1 MTTLEAL
8 RSGQLAGSQ
17 RLQLAAGLTTFPP
30 EILQLADTLEILDLT
45 HNRLHALPDEVAN
58 LKQLKIIFLSHNEFE
73 VFPSVLG
80 QCPQLRMIGLKANRI
95 NVVSEQALPSS
106 LRWLILTDNHL
117 AQLPADLDRC
127 PHLQKLMLA
136 GNRLRSLP
144 ASLSACQN
152 LELIRIA
159 ANQLDALPEWL
170 FTLPRLAW
178 LACASNAGSQPA
190 AIALPDLP
198 SIPWT
203 DLTLVEKLGEGA
215 SGITWKAVWQQPQ
228 EAIAV
233 AVKLFKGGVT
243 SDGLP
248 TDEMQA
254 GLAAGGHPQVV
265 NVVGKLRDH
274 PDQTAGLV
282 FDLIPPDY
290 RILGNPPDF
299 DSCTRD
305 TYPAD
310 TSFPLPMV
318 QAIAR
323 SVASA
328 VHHLHQRGILHGDL
342 YAHNILVNAA
352 GSGLLGDFGAA
363 SFYDPADLPRGQQLE
378 RLEVRAF
385 GCLLEDLLDRC
396 PTTAATT
403 AAIARLRDIQHAC
416 LQPIPAHRPLFA
428 DLCSLL

>member
-8 RSGQLAGSQ
+8 QSGQLAASQ

-45 HNRLHALPDEVAN
+45 HNRLHTLPDEVADF
-58 LKQLKIIFLSHNEFE
+58 KQLKILFLSHNEFE
-73 VFPSVLG
+73 VFPAVLG
-80 QCPQLRMIGLKANRI
+80 QCPQLRMIGFKANRI
-95 NVVSEQALPSS
+95 KVVSEQALPSS
-106 LRWLILTDNHL
+106 LRWLILTDNYL
-117 AQLPADLDRC
+117 AQLPDDLDRC
-127 PHLQKLMLA
+127 PQLQKLMLA
-136 GNRLRSLP
+136 GNQLRSLP
-144 ASLSACQN
+144 ESLSACQN

-159 ANQLDALPEWL
+159 ANQLAELPTWL

-178 LACASNAGSQPA
+178 LAYASNPWCQSP
-190 AIALPDLP
+190 AIALPNLP

-203 DLTLVEKLGEGA
+203 DLTLVEQLGEGA

-248 TDEMQA
+248 SDEMQA

-265 NVVGKLRDH
+265 QVVGKLRDH
-274 PDQTAGLV
+274 PEQTAGLV
-282 FDLIPPDY
+282 FALIPPDY
-290 RILGNPPDF
+290 QILGNPPDF

-305 TYPAD
+305 TYPPD
-310 TSFPLPMV
+310 TAFALPLV

-323 SVASA
+323 TIAA
-328 VHHLHQRGILHGDL
+328 ATYHLHQQGILHGDL
-342 YAHNILVNAA
+342 YAHNILVNSA

-363 SFYDPADLPRGQQLE
+363 SFYDPADLHLSQQLQ

-396 PTTAATT
+396 PATDSTAAELT
-403 AAIARLRDIQHAC
+403 RLRDIQHAC
-416 LQPIPAHRPLFA
+416 LQPIPAHRPLLA